1 MLSMRTVL
9 TLAMLSFC
17 GALGDVC
24 LAQGMQQVGAL
35 PTLHL
40 RALLVLGRT
49 MARNGAVRLALLC
62 MIANFVTL
70 LVVLS
75 WAEVSFI
82 VPATALH
89 FVLAT
94 LGRSG
99 YYTSTSVVPGGAGP
113 SWRCWRSRDDEGAL
127 SRPQLLTA
135 AVRLFLALSPLGG

>member
-1 MLSMRTVL
+1 MRTVL

-24 LAQGMQQVGAL
+24 LAKGMQQVGAL
-35 PTLHL
+35 STLRL

-62 MIANFVTL
+62 MIANFVTFV
-70 LVVLS
+70 VVLS

-94 LGRSG
+94 LGAKWILHE
-99 YYTSTSVVPGGAGP
+99 PI
-113 SWRCWRSRDDEGAL
+113 SRVRWCGTILVGLGVA
-127 SRPQLLTA
+127 LLT
-135 AVRLFLALSPLGG
+135 LP